1 MKKHHH
7 AFENQIFDAFRKRE
21 KKIKK
26 YITFLK
32 KNGYTVYEKK
42 EL

>member
-1 MKKHHH
+1 MKKDHH

-26 YITFLK
+26 AIELLK
-32 KNGYTVYEKK
+32 ENGYLVFEKK

>member
-1 MKKHHH
+1 MKNDHH

-26 YITFLK
+26 SYRIIKRKWLFSF
-32 KNGYTVYEKK
+32 
-42 EL
+42 